1 MKRTATILG
10 IVTALA
16 VPSVA
21 AAGNHHPAQAGK
33 PLVAHKIQV
42 AHKVQIVKAQRAVA
56 ARVTIQRA
64 TNLRATNLSASAL
77 GTKIVPL
84 RSVSRSGGRGSGY
97 VLSTPKATGQ
107 WIDGMGES
115 TPVYYINRGNVAY

>member
-33 PLVAHKIQV
+33 PLVAHKILV
-42 AHKVQIVKAQRAVA
+42 AHKVQIAKVHRAVA
-56 ARVTIQRA
+56 ARVTLQRA
-64 TNLRATNLSASAL
+64 TNLRATNLSARTL

-84 RSVSRSGGRGSGY
+84 RGHLKTGRY
-97 VLSTPKATGQ
+97 ALTTPQATG
-107 WIDGMGES
+107 WSDGGMGES
-115 TPVYYINRGNVAY
+115 APVYYINRGNVAF

>member
-21 AAGNHHPAQAGK
+21 AAGNNHPAQAGK
-33 PLVAHKIQV
+33 PLVAHKILV
-42 AHKVQIVKAQRAVA
+42 AHKVQIAKVHRAVA
-56 ARVTIQRA
+56 ARITLQRA
-64 TNLRATNLSASAL
+64 TSLRPERGLVVT
-77 GTKIVPL
+77 G
-84 RSVSRSGGRGSGY
+84 SV
-97 VLSTPKATGQ
+97 
-107 WIDGMGES
+107 WIAGMDES